1 MDEKTRA
8 EFGKELNKGVGDL
21 LCALREQAGLSFD
34 QVAEAV
40 AKRRLEKI
48 RRLEAGDASPR
59 GDDLLELISI
69 YGADPGEVQASI
81 YEIVEKA
88 VAAHIK
94 CTPSAQLKCTR
105 ESQDSPHESDDIGIL
120 GLGAA

>member
-1 MDEKTRA
+1 MIVLKMDISPGEWMDEKARA

-40 AKRRLEKI
+40 ARRRLEKI

-69 YGADPGEVQASI
+69 YGADPCEVQASI
-81 YEIVEKA
+81 QMIASNARAKVQLMP
-88 VAAHIK
+88 
-94 CTPSAQLKCTR
+94 PS
-105 ESQDSPHESDDIGIL
+105 P
-120 GLGAA
+120 